1 MFQVF
6 PAQHRY
12 PRMEQRD
19 INSNSTEGKFKE
31 LSSNRE
37 SSVAVRDGVVELKKD
52 ELEVVHFTKMF

>member
-1 MFQVF
+1 
-6 PAQHRY
+6 
-12 PRMEQRD
+12 MEQRD

>member
-19 INSNSTEGKFKE
+19 INSNPTEGKFKE
-31 LSSNRE
+31 LSLNR
-37 SSVAVRDGVVELKKD
+37 VAVRDGVVELKKD